1 MTQTRA
7 ANPFA
12 GQWQCQTC
20 NRTFGRCF
28 TRCAYCPTGDAI
40 EDDWLGLTLQRT
52 KAEAPWA
59 VEGRIVKRV
68 DARPPTA
75 EVPDN
80 KEERKWRNSK
90 MIRRSRQFSPRP

>member
-1 MTQTRA
+1 MIQA
-7 ANPFA
+7 SVLSPFV

-28 TRCAYCPTGDAI
+28 KQCAYCQTGDAI
-40 EDDWLGLTLQRT
+40 EDDWLRLMRQQAAT
-52 KAEAPWA
+52 EAPWA
-59 VEGRIVKRV
+59 AEGRILKRV
-68 DARPPTA
+68 AVRPPGL

-90 MIRRSRQFSPRP
+90 MIRRSRP